1 MYIMKS
7 ALTILLLAP
16 FIVSANCFGGSNSS
30 VNSKYPNHFYIGP
43 EAFAFDLHTHVK
55 DIKIHGVRYFVGPT
69 LRYEYL
75 KPKALYAGVDFLA
88 SWGNKTFKR
97 TSQKYEFHGNGR
109 VGFGNLEL
117 RLGYTFE
124 QKEGLVSPYL
134 GIGFYGFGSSGANET
149 LAYVTAGMRSLFDLN
164 ESFSMG
170 LNLKLL
176 FAPSAE
182 RKFKYHY
189 EGHKKRLHEYE
200 NMWGGEI
207 GVPLVWYFSAS
218 KRWQVQLEPYF
229 LKLDFT
235 ETQNIY
241 GARLL
246 LGYRF

>member
-1 MYIMKS
+1 MKK
-7 ALTILLLAP
+7 TLA
-16 FIVSANCFGGSNSS
+16 FSVLASLIINANCFGDTNSS
-30 VNSKYPNHFYIGP
+30 INSKYPNHFYIGP

-55 DIKIHGVRYFVGPT
+55 DIKIHGVRGFAGPL

-88 SWGNKTFKR
+88 SWGNKNFKP
-97 TSQKYEFHGNGR
+97 TSHKYKFHGNRG
-109 VGFGNLEL
+109 VGFSNLEL

-124 QKEGLVSPYL
+124 EKNGLVSPFL
-134 GIGFYGFGSSGANET
+134 GAGFYGFGSRASNEI
-149 LAYVTAGMRSLFDLN
+149 LLYVAAGMRSLFDFN
-164 ESFSMG
+164 QSFSMG

-176 FAPSAE
+176 LAPSAE
-182 RKFKYHY
+182 REFKYHY
-189 EGHKKRLHEYE
+189 EGHKKRLHENE

-218 KRWQVQLEPYF
+218 KRWEVQFEPYF
-229 LKLDFT
+229 LKLDFA

-246 LGYRF
+246 FGYRF